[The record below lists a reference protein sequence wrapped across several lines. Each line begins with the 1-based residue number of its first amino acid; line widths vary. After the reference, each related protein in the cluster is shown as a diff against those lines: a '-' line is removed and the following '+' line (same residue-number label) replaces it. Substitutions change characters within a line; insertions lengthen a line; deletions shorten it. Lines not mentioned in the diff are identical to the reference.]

1 MNIINIL
8 DMSDTTNLNDLPTDP
23 VVGGSGSGTA
33 QNIVLQTTETGTT
46 YNPNIQQSMGNNT
59 ASAPNDLA
67 QGNQT
72 TMSFGQQSGSIDEQ
86 KAMNEFV
93 TGIQQASASGATTL
107 PSRDIPQ
114 STVHFSDEQV
124 KPNFVPQPEQSE
136 QQDYIQTTDTEQEI
150 LARRMNNG
158 NSRDSLEILYD
169 EFQIP
174 IIIGL
179 LYFIF
184 QLPIVKSKFLTLLPS
199 LFNKDGNP
207 NLTGYIINSMCFGI
221 MYYVISKSLTQLQNL

>member
-1 MNIINIL
+1 
-8 DMSDTTNLNDLPTDP
+8 MSDTTNLNDLPTDP
-23 VVGGSGSGTA
+23 VAGGSGGSGTA
-33 QNIVLQTTETGTT
+33 QNIVLQTTETSNT
-46 YNPNIQQSMGNNT
+46 YNPNIQQSPGNNIPNG
-59 ASAPNDLA
+59 PNDLA
-67 QGNQT
+67 QGNQST
-72 TMSFGQQSGSIDEQ
+72 VSFGEQPGIDEQ

-136 QQDYIQTTDTEQEI
+136 QQDYIQTSDTEQEI

-207 NLTGYIINSMCFGI
+207 NLTGYIINSICFGI
-221 MYYVISKSLTQLQNL
+221 IYYVISKTLTQLQNL

>member
-1 MNIINIL
+1 MNITNIL

-23 VVGGSGSGTA
+23 VAGGGGGSVSA
-33 QNIVLQTTETGTT
+33 QNVVLQTTETSAS
-46 YNPNIQQSMGNNT
+46 YNPSIQPQ
-59 ASAPNDLA
+59 ADLA
-67 QGNQT
+67 SGN
-72 TMSFGQQSGSIDEQ
+72 QQSGIDDQ

-114 STVHFSDEQV
+114 STVHFSDEQI
-124 KPNFVPQPEQSE
+124 KPNFVPQPEQIE
-136 QQDYIQTTDTEQEI
+136 QQDYIQNSDTEHEI
-150 LARRMNNG
+150 LSRRMNSG

-184 QLPIVKSKFLTLLPS
+184 QLPVVKSKFLTLLPS

-207 NLTGYIINSMCFGI
+207 NLTGYIINSLFFGI
-221 MYYVISKSLTQLQNL
+221 IYYVISKSLTQLQNL